1 MTSPTSTNPNE
12 PVSSACRCALCSTDV
27 KAVERMIEAPGV
39 GFLCKGCID
48 NMHEFIHALPPVNN
62 NNEIVSVANP
72 QRWTPSRIVAE
83 LDRHIIGQ
91 ERAKR
96 AIAVAVYN
104 HHKRIHQ
111 VSGSTIAKSN
121 ILLVGPTGSGKTLIA
136 QSVANLLD
144 VPFAIAD
151 ATSLTEAGYVGED
164 VEGILQ
170 RLLMAADGDV
180 KRAEHG
186 IIFLDEVDKIA
197 KKNAGASITRDV
209 SGEGVQQA
217 LLKIIEG
224 TQARIP
230 KSGARKHP
238 DAESEFMDTS
248 NILFICSGAFV
259 GLAEEK
265 TRKEDMKSGSG
276 LGFIRN
282 NVPVKAAIPMA
293 SRFAPEDFHRFGLI
307 PEFVGRLPVVVELEK
322 LDEAALVRILTEPEG
337 AITKQVESLF
347 ALDDVKLEFTTEA
360 LVHIA
365 RAARTLDT
373 GARGL
378 RALVESVLG
387 EAMFHAPDRPGETI
401 LVDETFLQQ
410 QGWAINE
417 TVASIGKAA

>member
-1 MTSPTSTNPNE
+1 M
-12 PVSSACRCALCSTDV
+12 CSNDV
-27 KAVERMIEAPGV
+27 HAVERMIEAPGL
-39 GFLCKGCID
+39 GFVCKGCID
-48 NMHEFIHALPPVNN
+48 NMHEFVHSLPPAT
-62 NNEIVSVANP
+62 SPADVASAP
-72 QRWTPSRIVAE
+72 STQRWTPSRIVSE

-104 HHKRIHQ
+104 HHKRIQ
-111 VSGSTIAKSN
+111 QNTGPTIAKSN

-136 QSVANLLD
+136 QSVAKLLD

-197 KKNAGASITRDV
+197 KKNASTSITRDV

-259 GLAEEK
+259 GLTEEK
-265 TRKEDMKSGSG
+265 TRKEDSRTGG
-276 LGFIRN
+276 LGFIRSHE
-282 NVPVKAAIPMA
+282 PVKAAIPMA
-293 SRFAPEDFHRFGLI
+293 SRFSPEDFHRFGLI

-337 AITKQVESLF
+337 AITKQMESLF
-347 ALDDVKLEFTTEA
+347 ALDDVKLEFTHEA

-401 LVDETFLQQ
+401 LVDETFLQK
-410 QGWAINE
+410 QGWEINDSA
-417 TVASIGKAA
+417 TSLAKAA

>member
-1 MTSPTSTNPNE
+1 MSSSSNKT
-12 PVSSACRCALCSTDV
+12 VSDCHCAMCSTHV
-27 KAVERMIEAPGV
+27 HAVERMIEAPGI

-48 NMHEFIHALPPVNN
+48 NMHEFVHALPPAQ
-62 NNEIVSVANP
+62 SDAAP
-72 QRWTPSRIVAE
+72 AAAPSQQRWTPSRIVAE

-111 VSGSTIAKSN
+111 SADPTIAKSN

-136 QSVANLLD
+136 QSVAKLLD

-238 DAESEFMDTS
+238 DADSEFIDTS

-265 TRKEDMKSGSG
+265 TRKEDSKTGG
-276 LGFIRN
+276 LGFVRSIET
-282 NVPVKAAIPMA
+282 PKKAIPMA
-293 SRFAPEDFHRFGLI
+293 SHFAPEDFHRFGLI

-337 AITKQVESLF
+337 AITRQMESLF
-347 ALDDVKLEFTTEA
+347 ALDDVKLEFTHEA

-401 LVDETFLQQ
+401 LVDEAFLKQ
-410 QGWAINE
+410 QGWDISEPLERIA
-417 TVASIGKAA
+417 KAA

>member
-1 MTSPTSTNPNE
+1 MTTYTENFKPSDK
-12 PVSSACRCALCSTDV
+12 RCVCKHCQASVAEVTH
-27 KAVERMIEAPGV
+27 MIDAPGI
-39 GFLCKGCID
+39 GYLCDGCID
-48 NMHEFIHALPPVNN
+48 NFHEFVHSLPKAASKDDYAGKEDP
-62 NNEIVSVANP
+62 
-72 QRWTPSRIVAE
+72 RWTPSKIVME

-91 ERAKR
+91 DRAKR

-104 HHKRIHQ
+104 HHKRISCQ
-111 VSGSTIAKSN
+111 EKNGITKSN
-121 ILLVGPTGSGKTLIA
+121 VLLVGPTGSGKTLIA
-136 QSVANLLD
+136 QSVAKLLD

-186 IIFLDEVDKIA
+186 IIFLDEIDKIA

-238 DAESEFMDTS
+238 DADSEFMDTS

-259 GLAEEK
+259 GLADQK
-265 TRKEDMKSGSG
+265 TDAERQNSG
-276 LGFIRN
+276 LGFIKHA
-282 NVPVKAAIPMA
+282 PAALKKSIPMA
-293 SRFAPEDFHRFGLI
+293 SRFSPEDFHRFGLI

-322 LDEAALVRILTEPEG
+322 LDEAALMRILTEPEN
-337 AITKQVESLF
+337 ALTRQMQALF
-347 ALDDVKLEFTTEA
+347 AADDVQLEFKPDA
-360 LVHIA
+360 LRHIA
-365 RAARTLDT
+365 HAARTLDT

-378 RALVESVLG
+378 RALIESVLAD
-387 EAMFHAPDRPGETI
+387 AMFDAPDNPGATI
-401 LVDETFLQQ
+401 TVDEAFLVER
-410 QGWAINE
+410 GWPIEPEGEGA
-417 TVASIGKAA
+417 ASLQKAA

>member
-1 MTSPTSTNPNE
+1 MTTYTENFK
-12 PVSSACRCALCSTDV
+12 SSDKRCVCKHCQASVAEVTH
-27 KAVERMIEAPGV
+27 MIDAPGI
-39 GFLCKGCID
+39 GYLCDGCID
-48 NMHEFIHALPPVNN
+48 NFYEFVHSLPKAASKDDCAGKEDP
-62 NNEIVSVANP
+62 
-72 QRWTPSRIVAE
+72 RWTPSKIVME

-91 ERAKR
+91 DRAKR

-104 HHKRIHQ
+104 HHKRISCQ
-111 VSGSTIAKSN
+111 EKNGITKSN
-121 ILLVGPTGSGKTLIA
+121 VLLVGPTGSGKTLIA
-136 QSVANLLD
+136 QSVAKLLD

-186 IIFLDEVDKIA
+186 IIFLDEIDKIA

-238 DAESEFMDTS
+238 DADSEFMDTS

-259 GLAEEK
+259 GLADQK
-265 TRKEDMKSGSG
+265 TDAERQNSG
-276 LGFIRN
+276 LGFIKHA
-282 NVPVKAAIPMA
+282 PAALKKSIPMA
-293 SRFAPEDFHRFGLI
+293 SRFSPEDFHRFGLI

-322 LDEAALVRILTEPEG
+322 LDEAALMRILTEPEN
-337 AITKQVESLF
+337 ALTRQMQALF
-347 ALDDVKLEFTTEA
+347 AADDVQLEFKPDA
-360 LVHIA
+360 LRHIA
-365 RAARTLDT
+365 HAARTLDT

-378 RALVESVLG
+378 RALIESVLAD
-387 EAMFHAPDRPGETI
+387 AMFDAPDNPGATI
-401 LVDETFLQQ
+401 TVDEAFLVER
-410 QGWAINE
+410 GWPIEPEGEGA
-417 TVASIGKAA
+417 ALLQKAA

>member
-1 MTSPTSTNPNE
+1 MTSSTSKTA
-12 PVSSACRCALCSTDV
+12 SDCHCALCSTHV
-27 KAVERMIEAPGV
+27 HVVERMIEAPGI

-48 NMHEFIHALPPVNN
+48 NMHEFVHALPPAT
-62 NNEIVSVANP
+62 SSSDVAP
-72 QRWTPSRIVAE
+72 APSTQRWTPSRIVAE

-91 ERAKR
+91 ARAKR

-111 VSGSTIAKSN
+111 SAGPTIAKSN

-136 QSVANLLD
+136 QSVAKLLD

-259 GLAEEK
+259 GLTEEK
-265 TRKEDMKSGSG
+265 TRKDDQKSGAG
-276 LGFIRN
+276 LGFVRSIE
-282 NVPVKAAIPMA
+282 VPKKAIPMA

-337 AITKQVESLF
+337 AITQQMESLF
-347 ALDDVKLEFTTEA
+347 ALDDVKLEFTHEA

>member
-12 PVSSACRCALCSTDV
+12 PVSSACRCVLCSTDV
-27 KAVERMIEAPGV
+27 HAVERMIEAPGI
-39 GFLCKGCID
+39 GFLCKSCID
-48 NMHEFIHALPPVNN
+48 TMHEFIHALPPVKSEL
-62 NNEIVSVANP
+62 EIASVPHP
-72 QRWTPSRIVAE
+72 QRWTPSRIVTE

-111 VSGSTIAKSN
+111 ASGPTIAKSN

-136 QSVANLLD
+136 QSVAKILD

-224 TQARIP
+224 TQARIQ

-238 DAESEFMDTS
+238 DADSEFMDTS

-259 GLAEEK
+259 GLSEEK
-265 TRKEDMKSGSG
+265 TRKEDSKTGG
-276 LGFIRN
+276 LGFIRSHE
-282 NVPVKAAIPMA
+282 PVKAAIPMS

-337 AITKQVESLF
+337 AITKQMESLF
-347 ALDDVKLEFTTEA
+347 ALDDVKLEFTHEA

-401 LVDETFLQQ
+401 LVDETFLQK
-410 QGWAINE
+410 QGWEINDSA
-417 TVASIGKAA
+417 TSLAKAA